1 MINGLFEYGDAVVV
15 SATDEKG
22 IVNTQQLKDNDPV
35 EVKLESGEIKSFMPD
50 DLEFDLDYQPDTG
63 E

>member
-1 MINGLFEYGDAVVV
+1 MKNGLFEYGDAVIIT
-15 SATDEKG
+15 ATDEKG
-22 IVNTQQLKDNDPV
+22 IVNAQQFNDDDAV
-35 EVKLESGEIKSFMPD
+35 EVKLQSGVIQQFNTD

>member
-1 MINGLFEYGDAVVV
+1 LNTATQLVIA
-15 SATDEKG
+15 ATDEKG
-22 IVNTQQLKDNDPV
+22 IVNIQQMDEDDLV
-35 EVKLESGEIKSFMPD
+35 EVKLDSGLITQYDAD

>member
-1 MINGLFEYGDAVVV
+1 MKDGLFEYGDAVIIA
-15 SATDEKG
+15 STNEKG
-22 IVNTQQLKDNDPV
+22 IVNIQQMDEEDLI
-35 EVKLESGEIKSFMPD
+35 EVKLESGLITQYDAD

>member
-1 MINGLFEYGDAVVV
+1 MKNGLFEYGDQVTI

-22 IVNTQQLKDNDPV
+22 IVNTQQLNEEDAV
-35 EVKLESGEIKSFMPD
+35 EVKLNSGEIKQYDAD
-50 DLEFDLDYQPDTG
+50 DLEFDLDFQPDTG

>member
-15 SATDEKG
+15 AATNEKG
-22 IVNTQQLKDNDPV
+22 IVNTQQLKENDPV
-35 EVKLESGEIKSFMPD
+35 EVKLDSGVIKPFMPD

>member
-1 MINGLFEYGDAVVV
+1 MKDGLFEYGDAVVIA
-15 SATDEKG
+15 ATNEKG
-22 IVNTQQLKDNDPV
+22 IVNIQQMDEEDLV
-35 EVKLESGEIKSFMPD
+35 EVKLESGLITQYDAD

>member
-1 MINGLFEYGDAVVV
+1 MKDGLFEYGDAVII
-15 SATDEKG
+15 AGTNEKG
-22 IVNTQQLKDNDPV
+22 IVNIQQMNEDDAV
-35 EVKLESGEIKSFMPD
+35 EIKLDSGNISQYDAD